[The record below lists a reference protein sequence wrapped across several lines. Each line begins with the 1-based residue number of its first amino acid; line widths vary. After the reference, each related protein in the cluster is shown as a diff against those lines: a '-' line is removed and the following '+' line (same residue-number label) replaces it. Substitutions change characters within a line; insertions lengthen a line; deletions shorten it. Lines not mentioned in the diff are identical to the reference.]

1 MLCVCMLAFV
11 GVGGSEGRVTLIK
24 NAKVCE
30 EIGCARTYNSPCEK
44 PGIMNA
50 MLFLRPLG

>member
-1 MLCVCMLAFV
+1 MCVCVLCVCMLAFV

-44 PGIMNA
+44 PWHS
-50 MLFLRPLG
+50 